1 MIRPARR
8 LSKPDLRRA
17 LQLLAASA
25 DGYTEGLL
33 RAHGVTTEL
42 LVGLVH
48 AGLATAKP
56 SAWSLAV
63 RQSRSPG
70 CGSRARGGRC
80 STGQSH
86 EKAHVRAPHLRG
98 PSHEM
103 VG

>member
-42 LVGLVH
+42 AQVADHGR
-48 AGLATAKP
+48 
-56 SAWSLAV
+56 W
-63 RQSRSPG
+63 
-70 CGSRARGGRC
+70 GGRC